1 MVEER
6 ESAVDRRNTSTS
18 GRTIK
23 FPLILKLKLSSDS
36 SGINA
41 TRTVGKSKTYYTY
54 RDDRY
59 ILTEIDLTTIKRF
72 IYYILQQGEIYQS
85 LWIFLYL
92 MITVFG

>member
-1 MVEER
+1 MPLEQWGKIR
-6 ESAVDRRNTSTS
+6 A
-18 GRTIK
+18 TI
-23 FPLILKLKLSSDS
+23 LTEMID
-36 SGINA
+36 
-41 TRTVGKSKTYYTY
+41 T
-54 RDDRY
+54 